1 MSLAAKKKK
10 NELANVGNYLLS
22 DSPKQNAPHLVL
34 IAQENVGFIAKYLK
48 SWFNVYLPFLV

>member
-10 NELANVGNYLLS
+10 NELANVGNYLLLS

-34 IAQENVGFIAKYLK
+34 IAQENVGFIVKYLK
-48 SWFNVYLPFLV
+48 S